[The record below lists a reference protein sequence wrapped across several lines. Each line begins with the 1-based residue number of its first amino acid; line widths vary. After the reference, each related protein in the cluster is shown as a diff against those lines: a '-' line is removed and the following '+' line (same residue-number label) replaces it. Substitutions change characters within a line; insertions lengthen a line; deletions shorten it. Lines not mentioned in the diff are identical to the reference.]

1 MDMVSKYVLVS
12 ALSAGAGYFLAQ
24 KRLQNRYADLY
35 RKESEESRAYHKA
48 FYEKKL
54 KKQLDEAKAQTQDN
68 VQVFKDAVAEV
79 EQIHQAKA
87 EAVVADLVAPPEVLE
102 AAEAMKNYRGYSQPA
117 EPTQAATGNLVVEE
131 TEVKPEPAVRRLPYI
146 IGVDEYMTP
155 TMEGQEQVSLTYFA
169 DGILANDSDETFDVE
184 WNVGK
189 DNLQF
194 GAQSNDKNAVYVRNE
209 KLKKDFEV
217 VRLSLAFDATPPG

>member
-1 MDMVSKYVLVS
+1 MVSRYVLVS
-12 ALSAGAGYFLAQ
+12 ALSAGAGYLLAQ

-68 VQVFKDAVAEV
+68 VQVFKDAV
-79 EQIHQAKA
+79 A

-169 DGILANDSDETFDVE
+169 DGILADEKDETFDVE

-194 GAQSNDKNAVYVRNE
+194 GAQSNDKNAVYIRNE